1 MYDLLFGALA
11 GDMAALNAL
20 FIILLPIVLIG
31 GFIKWLVDKARH

>member
-1 MYDLLFGALA
+1 MYDLLYGALA

-31 GFIKWLVDKARH
+31 SAIKWLFDKISR